1 MTESSMTPPPPN
13 PDSAAVLLVDDDARN
28 LLALESLLEGH
39 DYRIVKAQTSDQA
52 LLALMA
58 EEFAAIVLDVQ
69 MPDVDGIELARLIKQ
84 RKRTQH
90 IPILFLTAHYRED
103 QHAMLAY
110 GVGAVDYLT
119 KPINPAVL
127 RSKINVFVDLF
138 RKTRALAALNDKLE
152 AQNLSLQREAEE
164 RSRRIRAEEER
175 AEAEEANA
183 AKDRFLAVL
192 SHELRTPLTPIV
204 YAVALLENDPDCPPH
219 LRSALDTIHRNV
231 RMEVRLIDDLLDL
244 ARVRNGKLHLEPQ
257 AVDVHATLHEAI
269 KVCLSEAEHRQI
281 ALQEELQAETSQ
293 LQGDPARL
301 QQIFWNLISNAV
313 KFTPEHGSIVIR
325 SFNEAG
331 PDRIVVEISDTGP
344 GIAPEKLVQIFD
356 AFDQGSSHGT
366 VGMGLGL
373 SICKALVEL
382 HGGSISASS
391 PGLGKGSCFRVELP
405 CQKTTPVS
413 EQPKESSKPQEAAFR
428 ILVAE
433 DHPDTAECLRMLLT
447 MNGHQVRVANCVE
460 QALHI
465 AQEYDFD
472 VLISDIGLPDGRG
485 TELLTEL
492 RKSNRHGIG
501 AIAMTGF
508 GMDRDLEES
517 RQAGFSV
524 HLTKPVEYSALE
536 QALSRLSEAVK

>member
-1 MTESSMTPPPPN
+1 MTNSN
-13 PDSAAVLLVDDDARN
+13 PIDNAAVLLVDDDARN
-28 LLALESLLEGH
+28 LLALESMLEGS
-39 DYRIVKAQTSDQA
+39 DYALVRAQSSDEA
-52 LLALMA
+52 LLALMQGD
-58 EEFAAIVLDVQ
+58 FAAIVLDVQ

-110 GVGAVDYLT
+110 DVGAVDYLT

-138 RKTRALAALNDKLE
+138 RKTRALASLNEKLE
-152 AQNLSLQREAEE
+152 ERNLLLQREAEE
-164 RSRRIRAEEER
+164 RERRIRAEAGR

-204 YAVALLENDPDCPPH
+204 YAVALLENDPDCPPR
-219 LRSALDTIHRNV
+219 LRNTLETIQRNV

-244 ARVRNGKLHLEPQ
+244 ARVRNGKLHLDP
-257 AVDVHATLHEAI
+257 ADVNLHDILREAI
-269 KVCLSEAEHRQI
+269 KVCLSEAEHRHL
-281 ALQEELQAETSQ
+281 ALHEQFDATACDMH
-293 LQGDPARL
+293 GDPARL

-313 KFTPEHGSIVIR
+313 KFTPENGSIAIR
-325 SFNEAG
+325 TFNEA
-331 PDRIVVEISDTGP
+331 DASRIVIEVSDTGA
-344 GIAPEKLVQIFD
+344 GIEAGKLERIFD
-356 AFDQGSSHGT
+356 AFEQGDSHPS

-373 SICKALVEL
+373 SICKALVTL
-382 HGGSISASS
+382 HGGRISASS
-391 PGLGKGSCFRVELP
+391 GGPGKGACFRVELP
-405 CQKTTPVS
+405 CQDLAPAPDEAPAS
-413 EQPKESSKPQEAAFR
+413 EPGRETSFR

-433 DHPDTAECLRMLLT
+433 DHADTAECLRLLLT
-447 MNGHQVRVANCVE
+447 MNGHEVRVAHCVE
-460 QALHI
+460 QALNI
-465 AQEYDFD
+465 AQDYDFD

-485 TELLTEL
+485 TELLTQL
-492 RKSNRHGIG
+492 RQDRGQPIS

-517 RQAGFSV
+517 HKAGFSA
-524 HLTKPVEYSALE
+524 HLTKPVEYPALE
-536 QALSRLSEAVK
+536 QALSRLSVELQAASR

>member
-1 MTESSMTPPPPN
+1 MTSPQN

-28 LLALESLLEGH
+28 LMALESLLEGH

-164 RSRRIRAEEER
+164 RSRRIRAEKER
-175 AEAEEANA
+175 AQAEEANA

-257 AVDVHATLHEAI
+257 SVDVHATLREAI
-269 KVCLSEAEHRQI
+269 KVCVAEAEHRRI
-281 ALQEELQAETSQ
+281 SLEEGLEAGVSQ
-293 LQGDPARL
+293 LEGDPARL

-313 KFTPEHGSIVIR
+313 KFTPEHGTISIR
-325 SFNEAG
+325 SFNEAS
-331 PDRIVVEISDTGP
+331 RIVVEISDTGP
-344 GIAPEKLVQIFD
+344 GIAKEKLVQIFD
-356 AFDQGSSHGT
+356 AFEQGSTQGS

-382 HGGSISASS
+382 HGGAISASS
-391 PGLGKGSCFRVELP
+391 PGLGLGSCFRVELP
-405 CQKTTPVS
+405 CQDLAPVPEEPVES
-413 EQPKESSKPQEAAFR
+413 ETHREAAFR

-433 DHPDTAECLRMLLT
+433 DHSDTAECLRLLLT
-447 MNGHQVRVANCVE
+447 MSGHQVRVANCVE

-465 AQEYDFD
+465 AKDYDFD

-492 RKSNRHGIG
+492 RKTRHQDIS

-517 RQAGFSV
+517 RLAGFSA
-524 HLTKPVEYSALE
+524 HLTKPVEFSALE
-536 QALSRLSEAVK
+536 QALLRLSETSPAR

>member
-1 MTESSMTPPPPN
+1 MTSPQN
-13 PDSAAVLLVDDDARN
+13 PDSAAVLLVDDDTRN
-28 LLALESLLEGH
+28 LMALESLLEGH

-52 LLALMA
+52 LLALMS

-103 QHAMLAY
+103 QHVMLAY

-164 RSRRIRAEEER
+164 RSRRIRAEQER
-175 AEAEEANA
+175 AQAEEANA

-257 AVDVHATLHEAI
+257 SVDVHTTLREAI
-269 KVCLSEAEHRQI
+269 KVCVAEAEHRHI
-281 ALQEELQAETSQ
+281 SLKEALEAEASQ
-293 LQGDPARL
+293 LEGDPARL

-313 KFTPEHGSIVIR
+313 KFTPEHGSISIR
-325 SFNEAG
+325 SFNEAS
-331 PDRIVVEISDTGP
+331 RIVIEISDTGP
-344 GIAPEKLVQIFD
+344 GIAQEKLVQIFD
-356 AFDQGSSHGT
+356 AFEQGSTHGS

-391 PGLGKGSCFRVELP
+391 PGLGLGSCFRVELP
-405 CQKTTPVS
+405 CQNIAPMPEEPAENETHR
-413 EQPKESSKPQEAAFR
+413 EAAFR

-433 DHPDTAECLRMLLT
+433 DHPDTAECLRLLLT

-465 AQEYDFD
+465 AQDYDFD
-472 VLISDIGLPDGRG
+472 ILISDIGLPDGRG
-485 TELLTEL
+485 TELLTKL
-492 RKSNRHGIG
+492 RKTRHQDIS

-517 RQAGFSV
+517 RKAGFSA
-524 HLTKPVEYSALE
+524 HLTKPVEFSALE
-536 QALSRLSEAVK
+536 QVLLRLSETTPAR

>member
-1 MTESSMTPPPPN
+1 MTSPQN
-13 PDSAAVLLVDDDARN
+13 PDNAAVLLVDDDARN
-28 LLALESLLEGH
+28 LMALESLLEGH

-52 LLALMA
+52 LLALMS

-103 QHAMLAY
+103 QHIMLAY
-110 GVGAVDYLT
+110 GAGAVDYLT

-127 RSKINVFVDLF
+127 RSKLSVFVDLF

-164 RSRRIRAEEER
+164 RSRRIRAEQER
-175 AEAEEANA
+175 AQAEEANA

-257 AVDVHATLHEAI
+257 SVDVHTTLREAI
-269 KVCLSEAEHRQI
+269 KVCLAEAEHRRI
-281 ALQEELQAETSQ
+281 SLKEELKAESSQ
-293 LQGDPARL
+293 LEGDPARL

-313 KFTPEHGSIVIR
+313 KFTPEQGSISIR
-325 SFNEAG
+325 SFNENS
-331 PDRIVVEISDTGP
+331 RIVIEISDTGP
-344 GIAPEKLVQIFD
+344 GIAKDKLVQIFD
-356 AFDQGSSHGT
+356 AFEQGSSHGSM
-366 VGMGLGL
+366 GMGLGL

-391 PGLGKGSCFRVELP
+391 PGLGMGSCFRVELP
-405 CQKTTPVS
+405 FQNLAPSPV
-413 EQPKESSKPQEAAFR
+413 EPAENEIPREAALR

-433 DHPDTAECLRMLLT
+433 DHSDTAECLRLLLT
-447 MNGHQVRVANCVE
+447 MNGHQVRVANCVA
-460 QALHI
+460 QALNI
-465 AQEYDFD
+465 AEEYEFD

-485 TELLTEL
+485 TELLTRL
-492 RKSNRHGIG
+492 RETRQQDIS

-517 RQAGFSV
+517 RLAGFTA

-536 QALSRLSEAVK
+536 QVLVRLSATSPTP